1 MSDIARLA
9 HARLAHD
16 WARVPDFWEMHLSKD
31 GNWAAWTWTGVTE
44 AGNVWVAPTDGSAAP
59 RRVTNE
65 LDHIYVRSFSPD
77 SKRLLLAQSEGSS
90 EHDHLFLLDLAS
102 GEQRLLTPR
111 QDDHYIYGGA
121 FTSDGGSILYA
132 ASWDDATKTAIDGQR
147 IYLHDLASGTRRIVG
162 ASDSLSDHPLE
173 LSEDG
178 RLVLYHRHERHPAGS
193 QIWLLDLKTGE
204 DREILNAG
212 DARKAYGSWLD
223 GRTVLV
229 WAESET
235 HDRVGVLTL
244 PSLELRWLV
253 DDPQRSVDKALAG
266 ADGHSAALVD
276 YRQGVLHATALDV
289 RSGAERPIAAPGF
302 TLLPIGQSPAGA
314 WLCERYASRA
324 PHELVSVDLASGTTV
339 EVSRTRAHLAS
350 PTMRFTPAQPW
361 RWRSSDGME
370 IAGWLYEPEGE
381 SRGLIAHVHGGP
393 TWHSEDWVY
402 GSVQFLVAA
411 GFTVLDPNY
420 RGSTG
425 YGHAFREAIKED
437 GWGGREQDDIRTGLE
452 SLVAA
457 GKGKRGRIGV
467 IGLSYGGYSAWYQ
480 ITKSADLVNAAVP
493 ICGMYQL
500 AIDYDE
506 TGMPHGRAYSEEMMG
521 GTPSEQPERY
531 FNASPGNFIDRI
543 QGRLLI
549 VHGLR
554 DTNVSPEN
562 TKAAVRDL
570 DKAGI
575 RYELLTF
582 DNEGHGIYRAGNR
595 TLLFER
601 VAKFFELAFAGKNSR

>member
-9 HARLAHD
+9 HD
-16 WARVPDFWEMHLSKD
+16 WARIPDFWEMNLSKD
-31 GNWAAWTWTGVTE
+31 GNWAAWTWTGATE
-44 AGNVWVAPTDGSAAP
+44 AGNVWVSPTDGSAPP

-65 LDHIYVRSFSPD
+65 PDHIYVRSFSPD
-77 SKRLLLAQSEGSS
+77 SRRLLLAQSEGSS
-90 EHDHLFLLDLAS
+90 EHDHLILFDLES

-111 QDDHYIYGGA
+111 QDDHYIFGGT
-121 FTSDGGSILYA
+121 FTPDGGSILYA

-147 IYLHDLASGTRRIVG
+147 IYLHELSSGARRIVS
-162 ASDSLSDHPLE
+162 ASESLSDRALE
-173 LSEDG
+173 LSDDG
-178 RLVLYHRHERHPAGS
+178 RLALYHRHERNPGGS
-193 QIWLLDLKTGE
+193 QIWLLDLQTGE
-204 DREILNAG
+204 DREILNVG

-223 GRTVLV
+223 DQSILV

-235 HDRVGVLTL
+235 HDRVGILAL
-244 PSLELRWLV
+244 PGLELRWLV
-253 DDPQRSVDKALAG
+253 DDPQRSIDKAIAG
-266 ADGHSAALVD
+266 ADGRSVALVD
-276 YRQGVLHATALDV
+276 YRQGVLHATSFDV
-289 RSGAERPIAAPGF
+289 RSGAELRMEVPGF
-302 TLLPIGQSPAGA
+302 TLLPIRQSPAGT
-314 WLCERYASRA
+314 WLCERYSSRA
-324 PHELVSVDLASGTTV
+324 AHELVRFDPSSGAMV
-339 EVSRTRAHLAS
+339 EVSCTKDHLAG
-350 PTMRFTPAQPW
+350 PGMRFTPAKPY
-361 RWRSSDGME
+361 RWRSVDGME
-370 IAGWLYEPEGE
+370 IAGWLYEPEGP

-402 GSVQFLVAA
+402 GSIQFLVSA

-457 GKGKRGRIGV
+457 GKSKPGRVGV

-480 ITKSADLVNAAVP
+480 ITKAADLVNAAVP

-521 GTPSEQPERY
+521 GTPAQQPERY
-531 FNASPGNFIDRI
+531 FNGSPGNFIDRI
-543 QGRLLI
+543 KGRLMI
-549 VHGLR
+549 VHGMR

-562 TKAAVRDL
+562 TLAAVRDL

-575 RYELLTF
+575 PYELLTF
-582 DNEGHGIYRAGNR
+582 DNEGHGINRAGNR
-595 TLLFER
+595 ELLLRR
-601 VAKFFELAFAGKNSR
+601 VAGFFEESFAQERR